1 MSLTRVIE
9 ALLFSAQKPLSIREI
24 ATAVKGAADDPAGA
38 GANEFSRVRE
48 PEIAA
53 ALEQLKI
60 DYIEHERAFQLM
72 EKAEGW
78 QLVTDPQYFQ
88 WVRQLFPAP
97 KPARLSAPALETLA
111 IIAYRQPI
119 ARADVEAV
127 RGVNIDGVLQT
138 LMERGLVKIAGRAE
152 IPGRPL
158 IYETTQFFLDHF
170 GLRSLEELPN
180 VEELRKRNLP
190 AARVPVAG
198 SDDANAPGRRV
209 GDVIHA
215 WIIRHGCAPHSEAA
229 TAGCFFSRLGR
240 YHLRLQK
247 SDHRIARVQQR
258 TQRTT
263 AAFPCWWCKMAEQFL
278 SITLIGQRQAQDG
291 RSLVEPKVFGVS
303 PR

>member
-1 MSLTRVIE
+1 MTLPRVIE

-24 ATAVKGAADDPAGA
+24 TAAIKSAEADPAAA
-38 GANEFSRVRE
+38 GHNEFSRVRE
-48 PEIAA
+48 AEVAA

-60 DYIEHERAFQLM
+60 ECIEQERAFQLI

-78 QLVTDPQYFQ
+78 QLATDPQYAQ

-119 ARADVEAV
+119 TRADVEAV

-158 IYETTQFFLDHF
+158 LYETTQFFLDHF
-170 GLRSLEELPN
+170 GLRNLEELPN

-190 AARVPVAG
+190 VAHPVAG
-198 SDDANAPGRRV
+198 DGGSPGSATPATTPQGR
-209 GDVIHA
+209 GD
-215 WIIRHGCAPHSEAA
+215 
-229 TAGCFFSRLGR
+229 
-240 YHLRLQK
+240 
-247 SDHRIARVQQR
+247 
-258 TQRTT
+258 
-263 AAFPCWWCKMAEQFL
+263 
-278 SITLIGQRQAQDG
+278 
-291 RSLVEPKVFGVS
+291 
-303 PR
+303 